1 MKLTMLFSA
10 ILIIFMCLS
19 GCQVNK
25 VNNSE
30 SQNTDM
36 TAETIEE
43 SKSVKMNSVDY
54 SSVYDSYLFDT
65 LIETYGLSAATAEN
79 ATSDNLNIPHN
90 ELLGIVSALVYD
102 FENDGASE
110 LLVPTRESAGDYSC
124 KCYLTLYAYESEMV
138 VREDRILLDEYAI
151 TYGGE
156 HGDIFEL
163 SIYGDTIVQ
172 SLETRRYASYGPDA
186 LCNEYTFIDVTDN
199 KFSKLVLKANALQ
212 VENKNYGEMLYHCE
226 ELCRNSMYG
235 GCAYYA
241 DKNEIKSAN
250 ACIND
255 MLSQRNFDWFG
266 GIQIDD
272 NQVFMLSFTKEPDV
286 KICDYD
292 RYEGFKTT
300 DYTGFRQKA
309 LDAGYL
315 PEIPAATEITEP
327 SSEKGTTTEYFYD
340 TYSAEMI
347 VCKKKGEIRGNGVE
361 GCIAV
366 FDERRGDYSY
376 TGTTLEN
383 KMQVVAVRC
392 YILKGHTWY
401 DLYDI
406 DYNTYYGWVDEQYI
420 TFYDESTQTAP
431 SVTTTMTTT
440 ITTTATTTT
449 AEPIGTSWQA
459 AYRIVIDNYKN
470 SEEFEPDYMWDLRDI
485 DGDNVPELF
494 VSKGGELRDSVSLYS
509 YDGQKAIPVERANGR
524 NSNHYG
530 SFGIVGILSNAM
542 IRSGYHDHGVDFY
555 TFYQYADHSVTEFG
569 TYYNNADFA
578 EQGGLLPDYKVN
590 GEYVTPDFYHAVIPD
605 CTGMEYIGR
614 KYSFDDVLP
623 LE

>member
-110 LLVPTRESAGDYSC
+110 LLVLTRESAGDYSC

-212 VENKNYGEMLYHCE
+212 VENKITVKC
-226 ELCRNSMYG
+226 S
-235 GCAYYA
+235 
-241 DKNEIKSAN
+241 I
-250 ACIND
+250 IV
-255 MLSQRNFDWFG
+255 RNFVETVCMVAAP
-266 GIQIDD
+266 IMQI
-272 NQVFMLSFTKEPDV
+272 
-286 KICDYD
+286 
-292 RYEGFKTT
+292 
-300 DYTGFRQKA
+300 
-309 LDAGYL
+309 
-315 PEIPAATEITEP
+315 
-327 SSEKGTTTEYFYD
+327 
-340 TYSAEMI
+340 
-347 VCKKKGEIRGNGVE
+347 
-361 GCIAV
+361 
-366 FDERRGDYSY
+366 
-376 TGTTLEN
+376 
-383 KMQVVAVRC
+383 KMR
-392 YILKGHTWY
+392 
-401 DLYDI
+401 
-406 DYNTYYGWVDEQYI
+406 
-420 TFYDESTQTAP
+420 
-431 SVTTTMTTT
+431 
-440 ITTTATTTT
+440 
-449 AEPIGTSWQA
+449 
-459 AYRIVIDNYKN
+459 
-470 SEEFEPDYMWDLRDI
+470 
-485 DGDNVPELF
+485 
-494 VSKGGELRDSVSLYS
+494 
-509 YDGQKAIPVERANGR
+509 
-524 NSNHYG
+524 
-530 SFGIVGILSNAM
+530 
-542 IRSGYHDHGVDFY
+542 
-555 TFYQYADHSVTEFG
+555 
-569 TYYNNADFA
+569 
-578 EQGGLLPDYKVN
+578 
-590 GEYVTPDFYHAVIPD
+590 
-605 CTGMEYIGR
+605 
-614 KYSFDDVLP
+614 
-623 LE
+623 